1 MYEKISDI
9 FEFVQ
14 SCLADESLEFNL
26 VATSEGKFSEDDM
39 EKTLYDCKCVWH
51 RTLWRSLDLP
61 LFPFL
66 QTHSKCS
73 TTVHCA
79 DYTNPCCS
87 GRQLLEGGS
96 AHAGAVHVEVIILY
110 IYYIYSGAVGKTCK
124 RNNSAAFTHVI
135 TFYG

>member
-51 RTLWRSLDLP
+51 RNL
-61 LFPFL
+61 
-66 QTHSKCS
+66 
-73 TTVHCA
+73 
-79 DYTNPCCS
+79 
-87 GRQLLEGGS
+87 
-96 AHAGAVHVEVIILY
+96 
-110 IYYIYSGAVGKTCK
+110 
-124 RNNSAAFTHVI
+124 
-135 TFYG
+135 